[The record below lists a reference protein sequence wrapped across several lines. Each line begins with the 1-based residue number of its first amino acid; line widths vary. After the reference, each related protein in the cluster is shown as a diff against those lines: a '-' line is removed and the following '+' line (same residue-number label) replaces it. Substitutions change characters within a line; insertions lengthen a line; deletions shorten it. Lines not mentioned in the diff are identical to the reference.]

1 MDEEEENEESSM
13 EEYVYTPEPIY
24 VPSHEMD
31 EYVSMAST
39 LLWTTPSPELSGF
52 SRRKEITMKEI
63 PRPLQLVASTENP
76 YPTTSLQELEQFTPP
91 IAIRA
96 GSPSTDH
103 FIYKPFQPTLS
114 VEGNLA

>member
-1 MDEEEENEESSM
+1 M
-13 EEYVYTPEPIY
+13 EEHIYTPEPIY

-31 EYVSMAST
+31 DYVSAAST
-39 LLWTTPSPELSGF
+39 LAWTTPCPELSGF

-63 PRPLQLVASTENP
+63 PRSLQLVASTENP

-91 IAIRA
+91 IAIQA

-103 FIYKPFQPTLS
+103 FIYDSFHPTLP
-114 VEGNLA
+114 VEGNHA